1 MKVINQRPYSEE
13 GKKLL
18 AKIITKAIGQE
29 DNDWFCLRL
38 NIKTNPEDDTI
49 QSVYVGTGWQTPQW
63 AEMSDRGPSF
73 AEKQQFH
80 VFFQRIFKDLEIS
93 PNPTTSEEV
102 AEFFRY
108 FLFAYPELKR
118 YYLILR
124 HSK

>member
-1 MKVINQRPYSEE
+1 MKKVLNQEPNSDE

-18 AKIITKAIGQE
+18 AKCITKMLGME
-29 DNDWFCLRL
+29 GDDWFCLRL
-38 NIKTNPEDDTI
+38 NVNVGDDDFVK
-49 QSVYVGTGWQTPQW
+49 SVFVGTGWQTPMW
-63 AEMSDRGPSF
+63 AETSDHGPSF

-80 VFFQRIFKDLEIS
+80 EFFQHIFKDLEIS
-93 PNPTTSEEV
+93 PNPTTPEAV

-124 HSK
+124 RSK